1 MSMSAAIKRLRA
13 LAPRREQ
20 LEASPGLRWLAPFLA
35 NPKLWQWS
43 RRGVAAGLAI
53 GLFIGVLVPAAQMPL
68 AAALAVFLRVNLPV
82 ALAGTL
88 VTNPVT
94 FAPIYFAAYL
104 LGAWAT
110 GVSAPFEASFG
121 DPAHIWNNI
130 GTLGVPLLAGL
141 GIAATVTALAAYLIV
156 WQAWAWRVASKRRAR
171 R

>member
-1 MSMSAAIKRLRA
+1 MAIAAAIRRVRA
-13 LAPRREQ
+13 LTPRREQ
-20 LEASPGLRWLAPFLA
+20 LESSPGLRWLAPFLA

-53 GLFIGVLVPAAQMPL
+53 GLFIGLLVPAAQMPI
-68 AAALAVFLRVNLPV
+68 AAALAVLLRVNLPV

-104 LGAWAT
+104 LGSWAT
-110 GVSAPFEASFG
+110 GISAPFEASLG
-121 DPAHIWNNI
+121 DPAGIWSNI
-130 GTLGVPLLAGL
+130 GTIGVPLFAGL
-141 GIAATVTALAAYLIV
+141 GIAATGAALASYLLV
-156 WQAWAWRVASKRRAR
+156 LNAWSWRVATRRRSR